1 MLCTVFI
8 YIYILY
14 FILTI
19 GYDVNHKEP
28 IEETLTR
35 IKSASEKDEDCI
47 FTHGID
53 TKEEVL

>member
-1 MLCTVFI
+1 MVCTVFI
-8 YIYILY
+8 YIHYIL
-14 FILTI
+14 FTI

-28 IEETLTR
+28 IKETLTR